1 MIREKVI
8 TVGESPALVG
18 IVCEPAS
25 GVDPACPALIV
36 LNSGLLPRV
45 GPGRSSV
52 VATRRAAERGLLG
65 VRFDLSG
72 VGDSDPRR
80 DVASFEDR
88 WIDDT
93 RAMLDRLQSTRGIE
107 RFVLMGLCSGADTSF
122 QLAVRD
128 ERVAGL
134 VLLDGYAYRTPEFLA
149 RRYGEKVLDPASVG
163 RLAKRTFTGLLKRV
177 VDGRRVSEPPPSG
190 APASTPPPSLAP
202 ASTPPPPLTEDDLEV
217 SIPPGPQPQYVR
229 EFPPKAQVAS
239 QLRVMVARG
248 VQLCIIHSGAMD
260 LYYNYA
266 DQFRDAFRDVPFG
279 DALALHYFADAD
291 HTFTELSQ
299 QRAMQQAVEDFLKR
313 FTRSK
318 EKSP

>member
-93 RAMLDRLQSTRGIE
+93 RAMLDRLERTRGVT

-122 QLAVRD
+122 QVAVRD

-134 VLLDGYAYRTPEFLA
+134 VLLDGYAYRTPEYLA

-163 RLAKRTFTGLLKRV
+163 RLAKRTFSGLLKRV
-177 VDGRRVSEPPPSG
+177 VDGRRASEPPPSV
-190 APASTPPPSLAP
+190 APT
-202 ASTPPPPLTEDDLEV
+202 STPPPPLTEDELEV

-229 EFPPKAQVAS
+229 EFPPKTQVAS
-239 QLRVMVARG
+239 QLRTMVARG
-248 VQLCIIHSGAMD
+248 LQLCVIHSGAME

-279 DALALHYFADAD
+279 DALALHYFGDAD

-299 QRAMQQAVEDFLKR
+299 QRAMQQAVQDFLKR
-313 FTRSK
+313 FTRTK
-318 EKSP
+318 ENLP

>member
-1 MIREKVI
+1 MIREKVL

-18 IVCEPAS
+18 IASEPAS
-25 GVDPACPALIV
+25 GVDPTRPALVI

-45 GPGRSSV
+45 GPGRSAV
-52 VATRRAAERGLLG
+52 TATRRAAERGLVG

-80 DVASFEDR
+80 DTSSFEDR
-88 WIDDT
+88 WIGDT
-93 RAMLDRLQSTRGIE
+93 RAMLDHLQTTRGLS

-122 QLAVRD
+122 QVAVRD
-128 ERVAGL
+128 ERVVGL

-163 RLAKRTFTGLLKRV
+163 RFAKRKISGLLKRV
-177 VDGRRVSEPPPSG
+177 VEGARTSEPPPS
-190 APASTPPPSLAP
+190 ASP
-202 ASTPPPPLTEDDLEV
+202 STPPPPLMEDDLSV
-217 SIPPGPQPQYVR
+217 SIPPGPVPQYVR
-229 EFPPKAQVAS
+229 EFPPKAEVTS
-239 QLRVMVARG
+239 QLRAMIARG
-248 VQLCIIHSGAMD
+248 VQLCVIHSGAMD

-279 DALALHYFADAD
+279 DALALHYFGDAD

-299 QRAMQQAVEDFLKR
+299 QRAMQQAVEDFLAR
-313 FTRSK
+313 LTRTQGG
-318 EKSP
+318 SP